1 MKKGAHLINASRGT
15 VVDIDALAEAI
26 KNEHIGGAAIDV
38 FPVEPKSNDDEFV
51 SALRGLDNVLLTPH
65 IGGSTQE
72 AQANI
77 GIEVANK
84 LVKYSDNGSTLSAVN
99 FPEVSLPSGD
109 RETHRYMHI
118 HENKPGVL
126 NAINQIFMKDHINV
140 VGQYLQTDPELGYVV
155 IDVQSE
161 NPELAIS
168 LLKSVPGTIRTRV
181 IY

>member
-1 MKKGAHLINASRGT
+1 M
-15 VVDIDALAEAI
+15 
-26 KNEHIGGAAIDV
+26 
-38 FPVEPKSNDDEFV
+38 
-51 SALRGLDNVLLTPH
+51 
-65 IGGSTQE
+65 
-72 AQANI
+72 
-77 GIEVANK
+77 
-84 LVKYSDNGSTLSAVN
+84 SAVN
-99 FPEVSLPSGD
+99 FPEVSLPTGD

-126 NAINQIFMKDHINV
+126 NAINQIFMKDHINII
-140 VGQYLQTDPELGYVV
+140 GQYLQTDPEIGYVV